1 MSCHNLIEVR
11 NEKLPLV
18 PFNQYNFGWFGL
30 VIHIITTK
38 TPNSKNLFAFKCFY
52 VEKRAVTLEEKL
64 QKMQLIR
71 SKIRCTF
78 AALKNH
84 AVT

>member
-18 PFNQYNFGWFGL
+18 PFNQYNFGWLGL

-38 TPNSKNLFAFKCFY
+38 TPNSIIINKNMQRF
-52 VEKRAVTLEEKL
+52 VTI
-64 QKMQLIR
+64 QLCNI
-71 SKIRCTF
+71 
-78 AALKNH
+78 
-84 AVT
+84 